1 MNRLL
6 LENLTTF
13 SPFSLFRST
22 TKKRP
27 AKKRT
32 SGWARGVDSS
42 RKRKKVNHLENGN
55 VAEKSV
61 NGVSGDEDK
70 DHSNN
75 EMSGDE
81 VHTFFTIVVM
91 LLNMTYLLV

>member
-1 MNRLL
+1 M
-6 LENLTTF
+6 
-13 SPFSLFRST
+13 
-22 TKKRP
+22 
-27 AKKRT
+27 
-32 SGWARGVDSS
+32 

-75 EMSGDE
+75 ETSGDE
-81 VHTFFTIVVM
+81 VHTFFYNIYAT
-91 LLNMTYLLV
+91 NMTYLLVKPFIVGDVC